1 VTPRPDTTTTKSTT
15 DDRLRYT
22 FRGPHSFFRDLLLKA
37 ESDQRRRDN
46 FDRPVLR
53 GRDPGPTEP
62 PPRMVQQTISSMDDV
77 DARLKYANLQ
87 AREAAAKFDLSS
99 GGASALIPTA
109 QLPPDLARRFEIA
122 ARSRAA
128 VASALGTSPIPED
141 TGMTVQIVGLTSGAS
156 VAVQATENS
165 GISETDP
172 AFGVASNQLCYA
184 AGMIDVSRQLLD
196 RAGNGTAGKLDA
208 VIAAELG
215 NAAGTLLDQQ
225 ILNGSNASG
234 QTRGLLNTTGIQTTA
249 YTSASPT
256 IAGLVSKVGEN
267 YSTVAGA
274 YGVGPDVLIAHP
286 RRLAWLASQT
296 IANGENQPNRILSLY
311 DRVIEAPAMP
321 TNLSSTQDAL
331 LSIRSEAV
339 HLFAEN
345 EISVHT
351 DPGSSTLT
359 VRFRVLVKVAV
370 SVPLGAAVGQVLGTG
385 TTTPTF
391 A

>member
-1 VTPRPDTTTTKSTT
+1 MTPRAATTPKSKTAE
-15 DDRLRYT
+15 RLRY
-22 FRGPHSFFRDLLLKA
+22 GKDSPHSFFRDLMLTA

-46 FDRPVLR
+46 YENPILR
-53 GRDPGPTEP
+53 GRDPGPSEP
-62 PPRMVQQTISSMDDV
+62 PPRMHQQTIRSMEDV
-77 DARLKYANLQ
+77 EARLKA
-87 AREAAAKFDLSS
+87 ARLDNAAKFDLTS

-128 VASALGTSPIPED
+128 VAEALGTSPIPPD
-141 TGMTVQIVGLTSGAS
+141 TGMTVQIVALTSGAS
-156 VAVQATENS
+156 VAVQATENT

-184 AGMIDVSRQLLD
+184 AGLVDVSRQLLD
-196 RAGNGTAGKLDA
+196 RAGNGNAGKLDE
-208 VIAAELG
+208 VISTELG

-225 ILNGSNASG
+225 ILNGSNSSG
-234 QTRGLLNTTGIQTTA
+234 QTRGLLNTTGIQTTT
-249 YTSASPT
+249 YTSATPT
-256 IAGLVSKVGEN
+256 VAATASKLGQN

-274 YGVGPDVLIAHP
+274 FGIGPDTLILHP
-286 RRLAWLASQT
+286 RRPAFLQSQT
-296 IANGENQPNRILSLY
+296 IANGENQPNRVFSLY
-311 DRVIEAPAMP
+311 DRVIEAPATP
-321 TNLSSTQDAL
+321 TTLNTDQDAL

-339 HLFAEN
+339 HLFAGS

-370 SVPLGAAVGQVLGTG
+370 SVPLGAAVGSVLGTG
-385 TTTPTF
+385 TTTPTW